1 VTALE
6 KLISMSS
13 QRVDL
18 EQVAPGI
25 AEDRADAPTTPMP
38 RLLRIPE
45 AAKILAVSPQRAY
58 ELARK
63 DLLPV
68 VHVGRQVRV
77 DPRRLEE
84 WIANGGGSSKADG
97 VGPSPR

>member
-1 VTALE
+1 
-6 KLISMSS
+6 
-13 QRVDL
+13 
-18 EQVAPGI
+18 
-25 AEDRADAPTTPMP
+25 MP

-45 AAKILAVSPQRAY
+45 VAQILAVSPQRAY

-68 VHVGRQVRV
+68 VRVGRQVRV

-84 WIANGGGSSKADG
+84 WIAEGGGTLEGEWSGAAG
-97 VGPSPR
+97 VTD